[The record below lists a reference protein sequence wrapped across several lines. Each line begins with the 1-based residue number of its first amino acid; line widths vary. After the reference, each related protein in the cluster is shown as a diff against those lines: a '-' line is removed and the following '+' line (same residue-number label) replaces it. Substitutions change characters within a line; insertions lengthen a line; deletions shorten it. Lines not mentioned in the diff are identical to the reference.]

1 MKKIV
6 YVILTLVLVLAL
18 SACDNKGAK
27 TSEGV
32 GGEGGPETGAS
43 ANNNEGSPNKEAGE
57 TQGEGEKIDS
67 AGEGI
72 GSENKDGAEN
82 GAGSE
87 DRATG
92 DNNEDSQNEGSA
104 DNYSK
109 PKHPIYKNDPNQ
121 EVIYI
126 REKMFVAQTNDIYL
140 NAQDY
145 LGKKIKYEGMFKAYT
160 DPRTGITYYSVIRYG
175 PGCCG
180 TDMNCGF
187 EVIWLDGD
195 AEYPEDNAWVEV
207 EGVLGFVEGENGYKF
222 LRLDMT
228 SLKVLEKRGLETVLQ

>member
-1 MKKIV
+1 MKKLVTIAFALVIV
-6 YVILTLVLVLAL
+6 FALA
-18 SACDNKGAK
+18 ACDNKAEEKSEEVASKEAVEKQTEAEAEAKDETKEESKGEAK
-27 TSEGV
+27 TE
-32 GGEGGPETGAS
+32 
-43 ANNNEGSPNKEAGE
+43 EA
-57 TQGEGEKIDS
+57 QDS
-67 AGEGI
+67 
-72 GSENKDGAEN
+72 
-82 GAGSE
+82 
-87 DRATG
+87 
-92 DNNEDSQNEGSA
+92 
-104 DNYSK
+104 YSK
-109 PKHPIYKNDPNQ
+109 PKHPVYKNDPNQ
-121 EVIYI
+121 DVIYI

-160 DPRTGITYYSVIRYG
+160 DPRTDITYYSVIRYG

-187 EVIWLDGD
+187 EVIWLDGEAD
-195 AEYPEDNAWVEV
+195 YPEDDAWVEV

>member
-1 MKKIV
+1 MKKLF
-6 YVILTLVLVLAL
+6 YLTLSLLLVFVLG
-18 SACDNKGAK
+18 ACDHKEA
-27 TSEGV
+27 SAPE
-32 GGEGGPETGAS
+32 GEGTAIR
-43 ANNNEGSPNKEAGE
+43 EGSKNKEAAQTQEAGE
-57 TQGEGEKIDS
+57 TKDS
-67 AGEGI
+67 AEKDA
-72 GSENKDGAEN
+72 GSENASAAEN
-82 GAGSE
+82 SSGTE
-87 DRATG
+87 
-92 DNNEDSQNEGSA
+92 NNDAAENKDSSAQSDSGSQNQNSG

-109 PKHPIYKNDPNQ
+109 PKHPTYKNDPNQ

-140 NAQDY
+140 NAKDY

-160 DPRTGITYYSVIRYG
+160 DPRTNITYYSVIRYG

-187 EVIWLDGD
+187 EVIWLDGE
-195 AEYPEDNAWVEV
+195 AEYPEDDAWVEV

>member
-1 MKKIV
+1 MKKMI
-6 YVILTLVLVLAL
+6 YFILILILVFAL
-18 SACDNKGAK
+18 GACDNKAAEGQEGSDSEAASAAGAGDSGEAGSNTESGSNAESGSNTEAGGK
-27 TSEGV
+27 GSDTSE
-32 GGEGGPETGAS
+32 
-43 ANNNEGSPNKEAGE
+43 N
-57 TQGEGEKIDS
+57 
-67 AGEGI
+67 
-72 GSENKDGAEN
+72 SENKDGQN
-82 GAGSE
+82 RSE
-87 DRATG
+87 GQSSSG
-92 DNNEDSQNEGSA
+92 DS
-104 DNYSK
+104 YSK
-109 PKHPIYKNDPNQ
+109 PKHPTYKNDPNQ

-160 DPRTGITYYSVIRYG
+160 DPRSNITYYSVIRYG

-187 EVIWLDGD
+187 EVIWLDGE
-195 AEYPEDNAWVEV
+195 AEYPEDDAWVEV
-207 EGVLGFVEGENGYKF
+207 EGILGFVEGENGYKF

>member
-1 MKKIV
+1 MKK
-6 YVILTLVLVLAL
+6 LVVLAVSL
-18 SACDNKGAK
+18 LLTILMVSCDKKEADGGLDVRETEEVIQDDGVNKKENKEESSSAEDEK
-27 TSEGV
+27 TSEK
-32 GGEGGPETGAS
+32 EGDKA
-43 ANNNEGSPNKEAGE
+43 
-57 TQGEGEKIDS
+57 
-67 AGEGI
+67 
-72 GSENKDGAEN
+72 AEN
-82 GAGSE
+82 SGVKSDESSNSDA
-87 DRATG
+87 A
-92 DNNEDSQNEGSA
+92 
-104 DNYSK
+104 NYSK
-109 PKHPIYKNDPNQ
+109 PKHPTYKNDPNQ

-145 LGKKIKYEGMFKAYT
+145 LGKKIKYEGMFKEYT
-160 DPRTGITYYSVIRYG
+160 DPRTNITYYSVIRYG

-187 EVIWLDGD
+187 EVIWLDGE
-195 AEYPEDNAWVEV
+195 AEYPEDDAWVEV